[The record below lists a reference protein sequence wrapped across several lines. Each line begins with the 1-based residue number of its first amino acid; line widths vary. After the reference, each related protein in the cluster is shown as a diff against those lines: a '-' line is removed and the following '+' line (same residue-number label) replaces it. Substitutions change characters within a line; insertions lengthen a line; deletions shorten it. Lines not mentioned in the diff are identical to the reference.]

1 MPITQARE
9 ISAAR
14 RLDNIRYAIRDL
26 ACVADELT
34 RQGHKVVPLNIGD
47 PLNFDFQTPPHI
59 IEAVYKAMRDGKNG
73 YAPSP
78 GIPVALEA
86 IRGEAARKGITT
98 VRDVFVTSGV
108 SETVDACI
116 SALVNPGENILTP
129 RPDYPL
135 YSAILCKLGIDLNTY
150 DLNEEDGWQPEL
162 ADLERKLT
170 PHTRGIV
177 LINPNNPTGSLC
189 TRQMLEKVAELARR
203 NNLIVFSDEIYD
215 KLILDGTPHIAF
227 AAVAPDVPCVTFGGM
242 SKNYLVPGWRIGW
255 GIVSGDATAVKS
267 YTEGVQRLL
276 RARLCANHPEQY
288 AIKAALEGPQ
298 DHLVEVQRKLRSR
311 RDLTQKW
318 CESTPRVSCVSAS
331 RRVLRISA
339 NRYSRERRNFRE
351 GIDSPETCHGRPR
364 IRLRTKARHA
374 AFPYRVPARRKD
386 LRQGLRLDRR
396 FYPREVRSQ
405 RLTKPIIV
413 LPISRFSPRS
423 SRIFSVSSAVKGS
436 EPIPWPLPSNLIKS

>member
-9 ISAAR
+9 ISAAK

-116 SALVNPGENILTP
+116 SALVNPGEDILTP

-135 YSAILCKLGIDLNTY
+135 YSAILCKLGIALNTY

-162 ADLERKLT
+162 ADIERKIT

-189 TRQMLEKVAELARR
+189 TRQMLEQVADLARR
-203 NNLIVFSDEIYD
+203 HNLIVFSDEIYD
-215 KLILDGTPHIAF
+215 KLILDATPHIAF

-255 GIVSGDATAVKS
+255 GIVSGEAAAVKS
-267 YTEGVQRLL
+267 YSEGVQRLL

-318 CESTPRVSCVSAS
+318 CESTPRIRCVLPRGAFY
-331 RRVLRISA
+331 A
-339 NRYSRERRNFRE
+339 F
-351 GIDSPETCHGRPR
+351 PR
-364 IRLRTKARHA
+364 IDIPESDETFVKELIRQKHVMVVHGSGFGQKPGTQHFRIVFLPDEKTLGSAYA
-374 AFPYRVPARRKD
+374 AIGDFLQEQY
-386 LRQGLRLDRR
+386 G
-396 FYPREVRSQ
+396 RS
-405 RLTKPIIV
+405 
-413 LPISRFSPRS
+413 
-423 SRIFSVSSAVKGS
+423 A
-436 EPIPWPLPSNLIKS
+436 